1 MIPYRT
7 EPASPASPP
16 EASPQGFTK
25 NTASGSN
32 REPLELFTLHPVALS
47 TRSQEHR
54 STRTGRIRLERV
66 GLSKGSEGV
75 EATVQSR
82 TEDDRSPDKTGET
95 VIPLLAE
102 EIEVSRQVVETGRV
116 QVARVTHER
125 EQLIDE
131 LLTHQTVEID
141 RIPVGRQIDTMPTI
155 REEGDIVVIPIV
167 EEVLVIERR
176 LLLKEE
182 VRVRRVRSTE
192 RHQESVTLRHH
203 EAVVTRVP
211 VEPPAAGERPEAS
224 ATPQQPNQEG

>member
-1 MIPYRT
+1 M
-7 EPASPASPP
+7 
-16 EASPQGFTK
+16 
-25 NTASGSN
+25 
-32 REPLELFTLHPVALS
+32 
-47 TRSQEHR
+47 
-54 STRTGRIRLERV
+54 
-66 GLSKGSEGV
+66 

-82 TEDDRSPDKTGET
+82 TDDDRTPDKAGET

-102 EIEVSRQVVETGRV
+102 EIAVSKQVVETGRV

-131 LLTHQTVEID
+131 LLTHETVEID
-141 RIPVGRQIDTMPTI
+141 RTPIGRQVDSMPAI
-155 REEGDIVVIPIV
+155 REEGDTVVIPII

-203 EAVVTRVP
+203 EAVVTRLP
-211 VEPPAAGERPEAS
+211 VEPPAAGEDPDAS
-224 ATPQQPNQEG
+224 IKSQQSKQEG